1 MTGNSGKKDGSMK
14 KMRHM
19 MKNGKK
25 IVKNYSEKMVM
36 VGGGFHGMM
45 KADPKKLTNKCM
57 SSTAKQVNVGFLGW
71 RLGTLLPFHK

>member
-1 MTGNSGKKDGSMK
+1 MIGDYGQMDGNMK
-14 KMRHM
+14 KMPHM

-25 IVKNYSEKMVM
+25 IAKNYSVRMVM
-36 VGGGFHGMM
+36 VGGGSHNMI
-45 KADPKKLTNKCM
+45 PKELTYKCM